1 MFLFY
6 EMVEFGIYILVA
18 TELEI
23 VIVDIQ
29 KYKIIDIIPLPD
41 TYKKIEINGNII
53 KIYCLNDRFIK
64 YQISNNRDKT

>member
-1 MFLFY
+1 
-6 EMVEFGIYILVA
+6 MVEFGIYILVA

-23 VIVDIQ
+23 VMVDIQ

-64 YQISNNRDKT
+64 YQISNNNPLAELI